1 MFWHL
6 KNRIKEE
13 TGNDVDLIPSI
24 VSTNQPKPNKEKCSY
39 QGSTTSLGSFT
50 IDNNKEDMFSGSSNE
65 IKLADGKVIAFL
77 KAYYFG
83 WE

>member
-24 VSTNQPKPNKEKCSY
+24 VNSSHTKLSKDKQSES
-39 QGSTTSLGSFT
+39 STSLGSFT
-50 IDNNKEDMFSGSSNE
+50 IDSSKEEEEEGKSNLDM
-65 IKLADGKVIAFL
+65 KLADGKVIINN
-77 KAYYFG
+77 
-83 WE
+83 

>member
-24 VSTNQPKPNKEKCSY
+24 VNSSHTKLSKDKQSES
-39 QGSTTSLGSFT
+39 STSLGSFT
-50 IDNNKEDMFSGSSNE
+50 IDSSKEEEEEEGKSNLDM
-65 IKLADGKVIAFL
+65 KLADGKVIINN
-77 KAYYFG
+77 
-83 WE
+83 